1 MVIHNDKLFC
11 GNGTYLEQYDPL
23 NGRLLFAVHLYSANQ
38 IRQLFS
44 LPEGVLVMGYHAL
57 LFLTN
62 DCLFDPSVM
71 VKPSMVTLKRNPLRM
86 CLLQQEQRS
95 RINCFDMIGGRVYAV
110 TNDNEISV
118 WEDTATGLKGYRGYF
133 IDVLRVERRDDHKAK
148 VRTLCHDDL
157 NYIYTMGDDN
167 TLRVWIVEN
176 NNLKLVNQRHVMAGR
191 ARHMVIYKETL
202 FICFQ
207 SCGLV
212 AIKLAGLREPICLI
226 NKVHST
232 RTFSR
237 VNRELISLPE
247 DDEQRC
253 VLKRSP
259 TFISELTL
267 VALLTKNTCMLNA
280 KNMHKFSFK
289 KIVKELGLTSPLHL
303 KAMAAC
309 RVDNEKAMIII
320 GSNCGNVFYGYI
332 DDNEDSFVI
341 KTNKE
346 LNKQFQR
353 LPVNEV
359 HLCNKS
365 LSFLCSNGRLIYC
378 RLDLDNINNP
388 IRLVSNRLICPWF
401 KGFRPYAFSSVTNVV
416 VGFRGNFFYIVD
428 FIRCE
433 IMYQIDCGGSS
444 RQWVFYTW
452 PRGTKVTESED
463 EAVTVIKI
471 ADEMKE
477 EYAMTKAAKEEE
489 QEDEIVELPEEMWE
503 TRAKSVAEPDNAEYE
518 EEPTQN
524 SEITLELNPDEDV
537 QVRVKAIV
545 SVIKRAVEKRDEY
558 DKTKEDAE
566 KKKRSYSQNATDS
579 WNQSKKS
586 QRKRKRE
593 STAGETK
600 NEEKDDDA
608 GKKKTDSARKNRK
621 AAKRKA
627 AKQARK
633 AGKKAAGRE
642 KTETPK
648 NEKTSKKAEKSKK
661 KNNKNKSSKQSKK
674 AEKKAAGSAKKVT
687 EVACKRHEIPIKAKD
702 ATMLRKAEES
712 SKKDAETINVAE
724 RADGK
729 LEGKSKH
736 SIEAKNDEQV
746 AGQFEV
752 RDGVERELKEDELS
766 DDEEIDIREIT
777 NEYEASKVAQES
789 EVVEAVFEED
799 DALKTAVEFETV
811 YDAELYEN
819 RTVLYTAKEL
829 EELTLGSEG
838 SDETAFAF
846 QPCKDDEI
854 VMKRHA
860 EKKAKLVADWN
871 AGISV
876 ANFDFMR
883 KKELFSAEMAFYPVH
898 YLVEPFHLR
907 KVYGV
912 RVFERRTYSF
922 YTASVGQDN
931 QVIISAINH
940 TSLEWGSLTAFHTS
954 SFPTCLDSV
963 ICNGNWVVLTGQDNG
978 VLTAFV
984 VRPAY
989 NMYPHQYPGTE
1000 YKRKGSS
1007 ARIVHVDIAKNQSP
1021 NARSF
1026 VCAVAYSDGRIV
1038 CVDMEIKFNGVVHCA
1053 ELNKSPL
1060 GTLVCRKDEVFEKIE
1075 VEHGRYLTAMATVG
1089 NDSHRF
1095 VAVGSTS
1102 GRVAIYDIRSEATQR
1117 RTVIKYCNEAAV
1129 TGLAL
1134 DLDANILRIQSV
1146 YKYGIFVVH
1155 LLDVNDTNNNPAELL
1170 FNYRTTMRFP
1180 RDMVTFKGVGTL
1192 IAGDGLEVIPDT
1204 RLLERLR

>member
-1 MVIHNDKLFC
+1 
-11 GNGTYLEQYDPL
+11 
-23 NGRLLFAVHLYSANQ
+23 
-38 IRQLFS
+38 
-44 LPEGVLVMGYHAL
+44 
-57 LFLTN
+57 
-62 DCLFDPSVM
+62 
-71 VKPSMVTLKRNPLRM
+71 
-86 CLLQQEQRS
+86 
-95 RINCFDMIGGRVYAV
+95 
-110 TNDNEISV
+110 
-118 WEDTATGLKGYRGYF
+118 
-133 IDVLRVERRDDHKAK
+133 
-148 VRTLCHDDL
+148 
-157 NYIYTMGDDN
+157 
-167 TLRVWIVEN
+167 
-176 NNLKLVNQRHVMAGR
+176 
-191 ARHMVIYKETL
+191 
-202 FICFQ
+202 
-207 SCGLV
+207 
-212 AIKLAGLREPICLI
+212 
-226 NKVHST
+226 
-232 RTFSR
+232 
-237 VNRELISLPE
+237 
-247 DDEQRC
+247 
-253 VLKRSP
+253 
-259 TFISELTL
+259 
-267 VALLTKNTCMLNA
+267 
-280 KNMHKFSFK
+280 
-289 KIVKELGLTSPLHL
+289 
-303 KAMAAC
+303 
-309 RVDNEKAMIII
+309 
-320 GSNCGNVFYGYI
+320 
-332 DDNEDSFVI
+332 
-341 KTNKE
+341 
-346 LNKQFQR
+346 
-353 LPVNEV
+353 
-359 HLCNKS
+359 
-365 LSFLCSNGRLIYC
+365 
-378 RLDLDNINNP
+378 
-388 IRLVSNRLICPWF
+388 
-401 KGFRPYAFSSVTNVV
+401 
-416 VGFRGNFFYIVD
+416 
-428 FIRCE
+428 
-433 IMYQIDCGGSS
+433 MYQIDCGGSS

-566 KKKRSYSQNATDS
+566 KKKRSYSQNTTDS

-883 KKELFSAEMAFYPVH
+883 KK
-898 YLVEPFHLR
+898 
-907 KVYGV
+907 V
-912 RVFERRTYSF
+912 R
-922 YTASVGQDN
+922 
-931 QVIISAINH
+931 
-940 TSLEWGSLTAFHTS
+940 
-954 SFPTCLDSV
+954 
-963 ICNGNWVVLTGQDNG
+963 
-978 VLTAFV
+978 
-984 VRPAY
+984 
-989 NMYPHQYPGTE
+989 
-1000 YKRKGSS
+1000 
-1007 ARIVHVDIAKNQSP
+1007 
-1021 NARSF
+1021 
-1026 VCAVAYSDGRIV
+1026 
-1038 CVDMEIKFNGVVHCA
+1038 
-1053 ELNKSPL
+1053 
-1060 GTLVCRKDEVFEKIE
+1060 
-1075 VEHGRYLTAMATVG
+1075 
-1089 NDSHRF
+1089 
-1095 VAVGSTS
+1095 
-1102 GRVAIYDIRSEATQR
+1102 
-1117 RTVIKYCNEAAV
+1117 
-1129 TGLAL
+1129 
-1134 DLDANILRIQSV
+1134 
-1146 YKYGIFVVH
+1146 
-1155 LLDVNDTNNNPAELL
+1155 
-1170 FNYRTTMRFP
+1170 
-1180 RDMVTFKGVGTL
+1180 
-1192 IAGDGLEVIPDT
+1192 
-1204 RLLERLR
+1204 